1 MRVLSHEEFHDLSY
15 DKRKIIAGAVAKKF
29 IENFD
34 EEELHF
40 HLTMGLI
47 AEYNHEGWGYDK
59 YEEDMEFFNNG
70 WELQS
75 ILDYWC

>member
-1 MRVLSHEEFHDLSY
+1 MKILSHEEFHDLSY

-40 HLTMGLI
+40 LLFMGLMS
-47 AEYNHEGWGYDK
+47 EWTHEGWGYEK
-59 YEEDMEFFNNG
+59 YEEDVKWFNDMS
-70 WELQS
+70 EEMTK
-75 ILDYWC
+75 

>member
-1 MRVLSHEEFHDLSY
+1 MKILSHEEFHDLSY

-40 HLTMGLI
+40 HLVMGLMS
-47 AEYNHEGWGYDK
+47 EWTHEGWGYEK
-59 YEEDMEFFNNG
+59 YEEDIKWMNENG
-70 WELQS
+70 
-75 ILDYWC
+75 

>member
-1 MRVLSHEEFHDLSY
+1 MKVLSHDEFHDLSY

-40 HLTMGLI
+40 QIFVVLCPNGHMRVGAMRSMKKTLI
-47 AEYNHEGWGYDK
+47 G
-59 YEEDMEFFNNG
+59 
-70 WELQS
+70 
-75 ILDYWC
+75 